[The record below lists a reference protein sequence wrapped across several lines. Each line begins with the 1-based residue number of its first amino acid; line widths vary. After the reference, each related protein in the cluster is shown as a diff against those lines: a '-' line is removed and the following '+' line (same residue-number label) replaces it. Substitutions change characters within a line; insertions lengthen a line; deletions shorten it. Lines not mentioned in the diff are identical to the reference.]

1 VAASVL
7 LAVCG
12 LPWYVVNLTPSAPR
26 GIWRRLTLPAE
37 IERGMWVILP
47 VPASVEPWLT
57 SFTPLLKPVAAIEGD
72 RVCVTDETLW
82 IRGTPYGQV
91 YTEAHGKPLPHLDE
105 GCFTVQ
111 KDTVFLASKA
121 FHSVDSRYFGS
132 VPVAVLTARALPLWT
147 WR

>member
-37 IERGMWVILP
+37 IERGMWVLLP
-47 VPASVEPWLT
+47 VPASVEPWLPSGT
-57 SFTPLLKPVAAIEGD
+57 TLLKPVAAVAGD
-72 RVCVTDETLW
+72 VVCVQEETLW
-82 IRGTPYGQV
+82 ILGTSYGQV
-91 YTEAHGKPLPHLDE
+91 YTEAHEKPLPHLEE
-105 GCFTVQ
+105 GCSVVEAGH
-111 KDTVFLASKA
+111 VFLASEA
-121 FHSVDSRYFGS
+121 PRSIDSRYFS
-132 VPVAVLTARALPLWT
+132 AVPIAMLRARALPLWT